1 MSDSADI
8 NLAVAALR
16 AGELVAFPT
25 ETVYGLGADASNAAA
40 IRRIYAVKGRPSSHP
55 LIVHLSSTTD
65 IDAWAATIP
74 KNARALA
81 ERFWPGP
88 LTLVLP
94 RASHV
99 LMELTGGQA
108 SVALRVPEHPVAQQL
123 LRGFGGGIAA
133 PSANRYGRVSPT
145 TAQHVRD
152 ESGDEVAIVLEGG
165 ACRVGLESTIVSCLS
180 EQALLLRPGG
190 ISQQDLEA
198 VIGPV
203 RRAAQ
208 GEGPRTPGS
217 TQAHYAP
224 LTPLTLVTDA
234 LLAQYAQ
241 ESDVAVLAMRPQSA
255 AFCGVLWLNG
265 SPSAETFGHHLYAN
279 LRTLDRA
286 GARRILVEAPPL
298 TQAWDAVRDRLTRA
312 ACGSAESA

>member
-1 MSDSADI
+1 MAV
-8 NLAVAALR
+8 AVAALR

-40 IRRIYAVKGRPSSHP
+40 IRRIYSVKGRPSSHP
-55 LIVHLSSTTD
+55 LIVHLSSTAD
-65 IDAWAATIP
+65 IAAWAGAVP
-74 KNARALA
+74 RSARVLA

-94 RASHV
+94 RAAHV
-99 LMELTGGQA
+99 LTELTGGQD
-108 SVALRVPEHPVAQQL
+108 SVALRIPEHPVAQQL
-123 LRGFGGGIAA
+123 LHEFGGGIAA

-145 TAQHVRD
+145 RAQHVRD
-152 ESGDEVAIVLEGG
+152 EFGDEVAIVLEGG
-165 ACRVGLESTIVSCLS
+165 ACRVGLESTIVSCLGDRT
-180 EQALLLRPGG
+180 LLLRPGG
-190 ISQQDLEA
+190 ISQLALEA

-224 LTPLTLVTDA
+224 STPLTLVSQA
-234 LLAQYAQ
+234 LLARDAQ
-241 ESDVAVLAMRPQSA
+241 APDVAVLAMGPQSA
-255 AFCGVLWLNG
+255 EFRGVLWLDG
-265 SPSAETFGHHLYAN
+265 TSSAEAFGHDLYAN

-286 GARRILVEAPPL
+286 GARRILVEAPPF

>member
-1 MSDSADI
+1 VSTGADI
-8 NLAVAALR
+8 AVAVAALR

-40 IRRIYAVKGRPSSHP
+40 IRRIYSVKGRPNSHP
-55 LIVHLSSTTD
+55 LIVHLSSTAD
-65 IDAWAATIP
+65 ISAWAGAVP
-74 KNARALA
+74 RSARLLA

-94 RASHV
+94 RAAHV
-99 LMELTGGQA
+99 LTELTGGQD
-108 SVALRVPEHPVAQQL
+108 SVALRIPEHPVAQQL
-123 LRGFGGGIAA
+123 LHEFGGGIAA

-145 TAQHVRD
+145 RAQHVRD
-152 ESGDEVAIVLEGG
+152 EFGDEVAIVLEGG

-180 EQALLLRPGG
+180 DRTLLLRPGG
-190 ISQQDLEA
+190 ISQRALEA

-224 LTPLTLVTDA
+224 STPLTLVSQA
-234 LLAQYAQ
+234 LLARDAQ
-241 ESDVAVLAMRPQSA
+241 APDVAVLAMGPQSA
-255 AFCGVLWLNG
+255 EFRGVLWLDG
-265 SPSAETFGHHLYAN
+265 TSSAEAFGHDLYAN

-286 GARRILVEAPPL
+286 GARRILVEAPPF